1 MNSNNPQ
8 RAENPFSD
16 VSSRSEGHLSSFK
29 FKEDINAKLQEEH
42 ERLRNIFID
51 LMEASATKV
60 TSSEKKRRS
69 KATTKKKPT
78 KKKVSKVKTGASA
91 EAHFV
96 KLMGGRST
104 KKKAGSQAPDIILH
118 HAEHGRH
125 VGEMKAGHTID
136 MAQQRVNVN
145 KSGKM
150 YRSTDKLN
158 DTRAGKL
165 MDRIMGRIHKQHG
178 PLPHGTV
185 ERERT
190 KKSTGETVREKRH
203 AAADKLPKFSRRVG
217 VNFKNLHNL
226 MSADEALHIHVH
238 PVSGKTV
245 IVPNKKE
252 HHHLG
257 EKLGLKK
264 TVSFW
269 SLSKSHGKEKSGY
282 KLRGFRPKGSSINAS
297 FEGSSAHIV
306 DMVGKAGG
314 DVFDSP
320 EHLTTH
326 LRKHNWNADTG
337 HAG

>member
-16 VSSRSEGHLSSFK
+16 VSSHSEGHLSSFK

-42 ERLRNIFID
+42 ERLRNIFIG

-69 KATTKKKPT
+69 RGTTKKQPT
-78 KKKVSKVKTGASA
+78 KKKVSRVKTGASA

-118 HAEHGRH
+118 HKEHGRH

-136 MAQQRVNVN
+136 LAQQRVSVN

-150 YRSTDKLN
+150 HRTTNKLDN
-158 DTRAGKL
+158 TRAGQL
-165 MDRIMGRIHKQHG
+165 MDRIMGRIHKHHG

-185 ERERT
+185 DRERT
-190 KKSTGETVREKRH
+190 RKSTGEVVREKIH
-203 AAADKLPKFSRRVG
+203 AAADKLPGVSRRVSL
-217 VNFKNLHNL
+217 NWKNVHNL
-226 MSADEALHIHVH
+226 MSSDEAIHIHVH
-238 PVSGKTV
+238 PKTGHTV

-257 EKLGLKK
+257 KKLGLNK

-269 SLSKSHGKEKSGY
+269 SLSNSHGKENSGY

-297 FEGSSAHIV
+297 FEGSSGHVV
-306 DMVGKAGG
+306 DAVRNAGG
-314 DVFDSP
+314 HVFDSP
-320 EHLTTH
+320 EHATQH
-326 LRKHNWNADTG
+326 LRRHNWNADTG